1 MGGTGLTPGPRTS
14 ACHGHD
20 QTNKKKSSH
29 YKEKNLSLCVMMITN
44 GYTYCGDGFTKY
56 TNIKSLYCAPETDVL
71 HVNYI
76 STKKKKKLLCVVL

>member
-1 MGGTGLTPGPRTS
+1 
-14 ACHGHD
+14 
-20 QTNKKKSSH
+20 
-29 YKEKNLSLCVMMITN
+29 MMITN

-76 STKKKKKLLCVVL
+76 STKKKKKKAIMCSIINRVLKIIS